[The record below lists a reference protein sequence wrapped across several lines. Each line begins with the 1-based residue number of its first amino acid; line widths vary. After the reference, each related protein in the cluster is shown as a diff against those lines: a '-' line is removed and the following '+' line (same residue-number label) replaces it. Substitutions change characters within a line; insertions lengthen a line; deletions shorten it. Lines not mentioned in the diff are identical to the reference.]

1 MNISPAFVKILRFEP
16 GPALNAVMKTKLLLS
31 LIAAASLTASTA
43 AFAAGAK
50 SYQVTGAILEVKPTM
65 IAVQKDGDRL
75 EMDLDPQTKVTGEL
89 KVGSTVTI
97 TYVMSA
103 TKADATAT
111 APALGAVPGTAKKQE
126 PVSSPSPA
134 PTLP

>member
-1 MNISPAFVKILRFEP
+1 MKIKTAF
-16 GPALNAVMKTKLLLS
+16 S
-31 LIAAASLTASTA
+31 LIAAANLALGTTAG
-43 AFAAGAK
+43 FAAGAK
-50 SYQVTGAILEVKPTM
+50 SYQVTGTILEVKPTM

-75 EMDLDPQTKVTGEL
+75 EIDLDPQTKVSGEL

-111 APALGAVPGTAKKQE
+111 APAFSAAPETQKKKE
-126 PVSSPSPA
+126 PLSSPSPA